1 VCWQELCQPPAWAWR
16 WDDDAFGA
24 WASFRIGDVEQ
35 RLRWI
40 PPGRFYMGS
49 PKEEEGRYDD
59 EGPRH
64 EVHISRGYWLFD
76 TPCTQGLWQAV
87 TIIRVGFRARI
98 VRWRM

>member
-1 VCWQELCQPPAWAWR
+1 
-16 WDDDAFGA
+16 
-24 WASFRIGDVEQ
+24 
-35 RLRWI
+35 
-40 PPGRFYMGS
+40 MGS

-76 TPCTQGLWQAV
+76 TPCTQALWRAV